1 MADGPIDLIR
11 LEGHCNKVVLR
22 ITGPQPDMSGSA
34 LIGEFQIETPFVR
47 GSLHAW
53 FSPDDLWE
61 WRNALDAL
69 DAGEDVAWR
78 ADTRGA
84 SVFIERIVDEDLALF
99 TIKDDEGA
107 ATAVTVTVPM
117 PDPWFD
123 DAYERLDLVWKTW
136 PHD

>member
-1 MADGPIDLIR
+1 MAEGPIDLIR
-11 LEGHCNKVVLR
+11 LEGHGNKVVLR
-22 ITGPQPDMSGSA
+22 MVGPAPNESA

-53 FSPDDLWE
+53 FSPDDLWA
-61 WRNALDAL
+61 WRDALDAL

-84 SVFIERIVDEDLALF
+84 AVFIERIPDQDLALF

-136 PHD
+136 PQD